1 MGTSKSYDGIKGNP
15 NWSSLSGSV
24 TRACDTGHISNDSLN
39 NVTSNFVKLL
49 RGSNYGGRGHSKIG
63 GRAGIKT
70 AQKLG
75 GFLSDVKSKG
85 FRFALSGI
93 GFNITDTTKAND
105 AINYLLEYCAGVAA
119 SLDETAAKAAERQL
133 LEDIESEAKTFEDL
147 EKNFEEKIEEY
158 GIEELLIRFYAYY
171 IYEHLSIDFYEKLIE
186 DKGTTATTNFFTQLK
201 NFLFERVKNVA
212 RGRDL
217 SKIDW
222 TGKEGDE
229 LVKNIFEDTLK
240 EFENYES

>member
-15 NWSSLSGSV
+15 NWSHLSGSV
-24 TRACDTGHISNDSLN
+24 TRACVTERISNDILN
-39 NVTSNFVKLL
+39 GVASNFVKLL
-49 RGSNYGGRGHSKIG
+49 GGSNYGGRGQSKIG

-75 GFLSDVKSKG
+75 GFLSEVKSKG
-85 FRFALSGI
+85 FRYALSGV
-93 GFNITDTTKAND
+93 GFDVTDIIKAND

-133 LEDIESEAKTFEDL
+133 LEEIKSDAKTFEEL
-147 EKNFEEKIEEY
+147 EKIFKEKIEEY
-158 GIEELLIRFYAYY
+158 GVEELLIRFYAYY

-186 DKGTTATTNFFTQLK
+186 KKGREATTNFFIQLK
-201 NFLFERVKNVA
+201 NFLFERVKNVS
-212 RGRDL
+212 RKRDL

-222 TGKEGDE
+222 PGKEGDE

-240 EFENYES
+240 EFESYEG